1 MLKLMQKC
9 IIAHFLSFSQT
20 SQITKSV
27 QSEQLLHENHIHI
40 KQVYTPTN
48 LGIAD
53 NKIRSLAFGS
63 GVWNPTFGAW
73 LQPQNIKYFD
83 QSL

>member
-1 MLKLMQKC
+1 MQKC
-9 IIAHFLSFSQT
+9 IRAHFLSF
-20 SQITKSV
+20 TKSV
-27 QSEQLLHENHIHI
+27 QSELWHENHIHI

-53 NKIRSLAFGS
+53 NKIRSLALGT
-63 GVWNPTFGAW
+63 GVWNPTFDVW
-73 LQPQNIKYFD
+73 LQPQDIKYFD